1 MPLWGSKDQA
11 NNAPGFKGVLAH
23 PKTYAQT
30 ATVSLAGSTFT
41 QGSAN
46 VTLTSTTG
54 INVNDRVSSSNG
66 TIQSGLSTGT
76 IVDAVVNS
84 TVIVMSGLY
93 TGATTTNNAS
103 FNHEFVTGYNLFDNT
118 TPDVFQNGMAIGI
131 FGMSDQANYVTITA
145 NTISGNNFLTNP
157 SANASTTYGN
167 TLAGYGANIAAGSNT
182 VQLIA
187 NVTGTVAAGVL
198 TISANNYG
206 PTLKIGQTITSDA
219 TGWVNSAL
227 VSNSTPLIWTLANTS
242 LAAAAGN
249 TFTTTN
255 LPGIVPGM
263 QVYTAATGLSNVGLA
278 VANVVGTNVIL
289 TNTTSTAATTRA
301 LVFSNIAYGM
311 IVSGN
316 NVSNTNVQKTGVTTI
331 TGTVSNGTIGQSGNV
346 LIVTAVSGPPI
357 VEGMQLAANATL
369 NIANATYITSVNT
382 GSGSLGSYNL
392 NRSFI
397 ANGAAG
403 IDVSITTIIPTVVS
417 VNATVIAL
425 SANAYA
431 IGGAVGNTVN
441 FSSKEKS
448 SFGRSVSQGWV
459 KVKYGTG
466 PVARFTVN
474 TVATS
479 GYANGETIIISGGSA
494 NGLATITTNTGATS
508 GVGANISL
516 VGVTLPGFG
525 FTNTSTATLTY
536 SRQQHVA
543 NIISVSSNSSFV
555 NGDIITAT
563 CTFQLANTTGYIAG
577 NVLTITNN
585 QTGTLTIGN
594 IITGGATLTANLI
607 TGNNWLTNLSSN
619 AGITPGQIITST
631 TAGIPATAIVTSV
644 NATVVVMSSAFTGTG
659 TTSAS
664 VTTAIQAN
672 TMILNQL
679 TGAAGGNGTYTVS
692 NYQNIG
698 SSAVPFNNF
707 VSTGQIITGVATVS
721 GTTGAVTNTNFT
733 MTNVGLFTNG
743 LTAANLV
750 LTYSNS
756 SGGAGTANNTGLTGV
771 FATAS
776 SGASANLVLG
786 GRSGRIMTES
796 VVALQLRSDNP
807 GDVATIPNN

>member
-1 MPLWGSKDQA
+1 MPLWGNKDQA

-23 PKTYAQT
+23 PKVYAQT
-30 ATVSLAGSTFT
+30 ATVSLAGSVFT

-54 INVNDRVSSSNG
+54 INVNDRVSSSNA
-66 TIQSGLSTGT
+66 TIQAGLSTGT
-76 IVDAVVNS
+76 IVDSVVNS
-84 TVIVMSGLY
+84 TVVVLSGLY

-103 FNHEFVTGYNLFDNT
+103 FNHEFVTGFNLFSNS
-118 TPDVFQNGMAIGI
+118 TPDAFQNGMAIGI
-131 FGMSDQANYVTITA
+131 FGMSDLPNFVTITA
-145 NTISGNNFLTNP
+145 NTISGNNFLTNL
-157 SANASTTYGN
+157 SANASVIYGN
-167 TLAGYGANIAAGSNT
+167 TTATYGANIASGSNT

-206 PTLKIGQTITSDA
+206 PTLQIGQVITSGA
-219 TGWVNSAL
+219 SGWVNSAL
-227 VSNSTPLIWTLANTS
+227 VSNSTPLIWTLANTA

-255 LPGIVPGM
+255 LPNIVPGM
-263 QVYTAATGLSNVGLA
+263 QVYTTATGLANIGLA
-278 VANVVGTNVIL
+278 VANVVGTNVVL
-289 TNTTSTAATTRA
+289 TNTTSTANNAA
-301 LVFSNIAYGM
+301 PMVFSNIAYGM
-311 IVSGN
+311 VVSGN
-316 NVSNTNVQKTGVTTI
+316 NLPVTAPNLAGVTTI
-331 TGTVSNGTIGQSGNV
+331 SGTVSNGTIGQTGNV

-357 VEGMQLAANATL
+357 LVGMELAANATL
-369 NIANATYITSVNT
+369 NIANGTYITSTNT
-382 GSGSLGSYNL
+382 GSGGLGSYNL

-403 IDVSITTIIPTVVS
+403 IAVTIPTIVPSVVS
-417 VNATVIAL
+417 VNSTVIAL
-425 SANAYA
+425 SSNAYA
-431 IGGAVGNTVN
+431 TGGSVGNTVF
-441 FSSKEKS
+441 FSSKEKTA
-448 SFGRSVSQGWV
+448 FGRAVSQGWV

-466 PVARFTVN
+466 PVASFGVN
-474 TVATS
+474 TVSTS

-494 NGLATITTNTGATS
+494 NGLATITTNTGAS
-508 GVGANISL
+508 SVGANISL
-516 VGVTLPGFG
+516 VGVTFPGFG

-536 SRQQHVA
+536 SRQQHIA

-563 CTFQLANTTGYIAG
+563 CTFNIANTTGYIAG

-594 IITGGATLTANLI
+594 IIKGGATITANLI
-607 TGNNWLTNLSSN
+607 NGNNWLTNLSSN
-619 AGITPGQIITST
+619 AGITTGQIITST
-631 TAGIPATAIVTSV
+631 TSGIPTTAIVTSV

-672 TMILNQL
+672 TMVLNQL
-679 TGAAGGNGTYTVS
+679 TGSAGGNGTYTVS
-692 NYQNIG
+692 NYQTVG

-721 GTTGAVTNTNFT
+721 GTTGAVTNANFT

-756 SGGAGTANNTGLTGV
+756 IGGAGTANNTGLTGV
-771 FATAS
+771 FASAS
-776 SGASANLVLG
+776 AGASANLVLG
-786 GRSGRIMTES
+786 GRSGRIMTENM
-796 VVALQLRSDNP
+796 VAIQLKNDNP
-807 GDVATIPNN
+807 ADVSIVRNN